1 MNRISDIPVNSW
13 IDWCVPAIARPYL
26 QLMRLDRPI
35 GTWLLL
41 LPCLWSLFLASDL
54 HGAPP
59 ATTARLITWFS
70 IGALVMRG
78 AGCTYNDIVDRNFD
92 SQVTRTATRPIP
104 SGAISPRNAA
114 FFLII
119 QLLIGLFVLIHL
131 NYVAICL
138 GTVSLVLM
146 FSYPFM
152 KRITFWP
159 QLWLGLT
166 FNWGGLMGWSAVT
179 GNIETP
185 AVTLYAAGLFW
196 TLGYD
201 TIYAHQDR
209 EDDMLIGVKSSALIL
224 GERTRPAV
232 AFFYT
237 CTLILTAIAG
247 LLASC
252 GSIFLMGISLAGIHL
267 TWQVSTLNVYDSA
280 NCLAKF
286 RSNFWS
292 GGLVLAAVIA
302 DCVWPQ

>member
-1 MNRISDIPVNSW
+1 MSRLDFSDIPVKSW
-13 IDWCVPAIARPYL
+13 IHCCVPAAARPYL

-41 LPCLWSLFLASDL
+41 LPCLWSLVLASDS
-54 HGAPP
+54 HGVTP
-59 ATTARLITWFS
+59 ATTVRLVTLFS

-78 AGCTYNDIVDRNFD
+78 AGCTYNDIVDRHFD

-104 SGAISPRNAA
+104 SGAISPRKAIL
-114 FFLII
+114 FLIL
-119 QLLIGLFVLIHL
+119 QLITGFCVLVQL
-131 NYVAICL
+131 NNFAIYL
-138 GTVSLVLM
+138 GMTSLVLM

-179 GNIETP
+179 GNLDIP

-209 EDDMLIGVKSSALIL
+209 EEDMLIGVKSSALVL
-224 GERTRPAV
+224 GEWTRPAV
-232 AFFYT
+232 AFFY
-237 CTLILTAIAG
+237 IFAFVLTAITGILAG
-247 LLASC
+247 GGGVFLL
-252 GSIFLMGISLAGIHL
+252 GIFLAGINL
-267 TWQVSTLNVYDSA
+267 AWQVVTLNVYDSA

-286 RSNFWS
+286 RSNLWY
-292 GGLVLAAVIA
+292 GGIVLIAVIT
-302 DCVWPQ
+302 DCL